1 MKILREKLIEFLA
14 KLGFESTLVPVIS
27 DVAIFAL
34 LLLTSI
40 VGYFIIKIVFNVTVK
55 NVGLRRGNKIIVA
68 LLKSPL
74 IANVIKLIPT
84 LFLFEMI
91 IYLPTLK
98 SFLDFFLILIVA
110 FLILKIISSALD
122 LVNKLYVEYNDQSS
136 LKPIKGVLAFIKI
149 IVFMVVVIIVVAY
162 LVGESPV
169 VILTGLGALSAVIM
183 LIFKDSILGLVAGFQ
198 MSANDLIRIGD
209 WIEMPDYGVDGDVI
223 DVTLTFVRVQNW
235 DKTTVTVPAYKL
247 ISESFVNWRSVFDIG
262 GRRIKRSINI
272 DSKSVKIVNNELYEK
287 LLKVDFI
294 KAYLTSKKIEI
305 DQYNK
310 EGKIDT
316 SVDLNGRRLTNLGV
330 FRIYLTEYLKRNP
343 NVNQNM
349 FILVRQL
356 QNKNMGIPL
365 EVYAFSNKTAWADYE
380 DTMSDIFD
388 HIYATTDYFEL
399 RIFQEPSGYD
409 ISQIINNK

>member
-1 MKILREKLIEFLA
+1 MEILREKLIEFLT
-14 KLGFESTLVPVIS
+14 KLGFEKTLVPVIS
-27 DVAIFAL
+27 DVAILTL
-34 LLLTSI
+34 LVLIGI
-40 VGYFIIKIVFNVTVK
+40 VGYFIIKSAFNVTFK
-55 NVGLRRGNKIIVA
+55 NVGLRRGNKIIVM

-84 LFLFEMI
+84 LLLFEMI

-98 SFLDFFLILIVA
+98 SFLDFFLILYIA

-149 IVFMVVVIIVVAY
+149 IIFMVVIIIVVAY
-162 LVGESPV
+162 FVGESPV

-272 DSKSVKIVNNELYEK
+272 DSKSVKIVNDELYEK

-294 KAYLTSKKIEI
+294 KDYLTSKKIEI
-305 DQYNK
+305 DRYNK

>member
-1 MKILREKLIEFLA
+1 MEILREKFIEFLT
-14 KLGFESTLVPVIS
+14 KLGFEGTLVPVIS

-55 NVGLRRGNKIIVA
+55 NVGLRRGNKFIVT

-98 SFLDFFLILIVA
+98 SLLDFFLILYIA

-149 IVFMVVVIIVVAY
+149 IIFMVVVIIVVAHF
-162 LVGESPV
+162 VGESPV

-272 DSKSVKIVNNELYEK
+272 DSKSVKIVNDELYEK

-294 KAYLTSKKIEI
+294 KDYLTSKKLEI
-305 DQYNK
+305 DRYNK

-380 DTMSDIFD
+380 ATMSDIFD

>member
-1 MKILREKLIEFLA
+1 MEILREKLIEFLA
-14 KLGFESTLVPVIS
+14 KLGFESTLVPVML
-27 DVAIFAL
+27 DFAIFVL
-34 LLLTSI
+34 LVLIGI
-40 VGYFIIKIVFNVTVK
+40 VGYFIIKSAFNVTFK
-55 NVGLRRGNKIIVA
+55 NVGLRRGNKIIVM

-84 LFLFEMI
+84 LLLFEMI

-98 SFLDFFLILIVA
+98 SFLDFFLILYIA

-149 IVFMVVVIIVVAY
+149 IIFMVVIIIVVAY
-162 LVGESPV
+162 FVGESPV

-272 DSKSVKIVNNELYEK
+272 DSKSVKIVNDELYEK

-294 KAYLTSKKIEI
+294 KDYLTSKKIEI
-305 DQYNK
+305 DRYNK